1 MKKNKHGEII
11 RSLAMVTQL
20 GLSVL
25 APVFLCVAFGIFLD
39 RQFGLSTVFLFLIL
53 GILAGGRNAYRL
65 AKQVSSTEE
74 KKDD

>member
-1 MKKNKHGEII
+1 MAEKNVGRITQII
-11 RSLAMVTQL
+11 GAV
-20 GLSVL
+20 SVSYTHL
-25 APVFLCVAFGIFLD
+25 IFLD